1 MEPITNTPAMGAPGS
16 YYIIHGE
23 PSKQPS
29 NTNIEDASFVG
40 LVNFI
45 TNRKEDILAAA
56 ASTNKP
62 HIKVMREAG
71 IITFT
76 MHEHGETKEV
86 GGTKVPNITIT
97 GSAKLTKDHGT
108 VMGWMSRDN
117 WDAQELGQ
125 TLKRNLHLFSSEEQY
140 KAVVKALTTMRLTIN
155 TVVED
160 MKTDEGE
167 KRKALES
174 KLAGQPD
181 IKFSLKYQMFV
192 GGLETTV
199 DVNVLYDVDGSDVA
213 LALFSATLER
223 TKRDAQ
229 RGFLEGALS
238 EIRNVLGSSVA
249 IIEANG

>member
-1 MEPITNTPAMGAPGS
+1 MEQNTNTPSMGAPGS

-23 PSKQPS
+23 PSQQPS
-29 NTNIEDASFVG
+29 DINIADASFVG
-40 LVNFI
+40 LLNFV
-45 TNRKEDILAAA
+45 TNRKDDILEA
-56 ASTNKP
+56 ASSKNKP
-62 HIKVMREAG
+62 HFKVLREAG
-71 IITFT
+71 TITFT
-76 MHEHGETKEV
+76 MHEHGHVRELGNAKI
-86 GGTKVPNITIT
+86 PNIVIT
-97 GSAKLTKDHGT
+97 GSAKLTKDHNT

-140 KAVVKALTTMRLTIN
+140 KAVVKALTTMKVTIN

-192 GGLETTV
+192 GAPETTV
-199 DVNVLYDVDGSDVA
+199 DVNILYDVDGSDVQ

-223 TKRDAQ
+223 NKREAQ
-229 RGFLEGALS
+229 RNFLDGALT
-238 EIRNVLGSSVA
+238 EIRNILGAKVA